1 MTFSLILKNPI
12 KLFIFS
18 FFLISLFTGNY
29 FEYYPFPTWDLWDA
43 YLGWNLE
50 LNRSEDIYSAIK
62 KFLNLHNEHLI
73 IYNRIIFYLDYKFNF
88 GFKLAQATN
97 VFIILSSFII
107 IIILCYKAIK
117 ILSLKTNLWIFASI
131 SILFFNW
138 FQKTNLISPMQIQFN
153 LYYLFLLAICTFIYL
168 DNETKNNKY
177 FYTLLILFFFAF
189 YTGGHGVFYYVP
201 LFINYL
207 LKKNI
212 KKLVIITLIFMI
224 NLFIYS
230 YLSSTSN
237 NNLFQNVS
245 MVFSSLQAI
254 IDFFCYCFI
263 QLGSFFFERNP
274 NNNDLFMNI
283 TFGFIIYLLCFF
295 VLIDLIFKLISDPK
309 NNLNLL
315 FFLLLI
321 TLFTITHFIVLA
333 RFNYGQLIFAQSR
346 YSTNSSLIV
355 IVIIFYFFINNYFNF
370 YNLQKILTLVLFF
383 NFYSNQAMAFKSIK
397 WAPKSEIAALDL
409 YLGIYDNNSLT
420 YIYHSG
426 ENDFKHLSK
435 YFYNDS
441 MVNYPHYKNYIL
453 KIDNISKNLINI
465 DLKFEN
471 NCKGLIIDLHE
482 FKNTNFLK
490 VNGWVF
496 DVKKK
501 NVPDFSYI
509 IQEDIIIGFAITG
522 NIKFHEELINDIST
536 DLTKKSGF
544 IGYINNEIYKKD
556 LDYNFYC

>member
-1 MTFSLILKNPI
+1 MTFLLILKNPV
-12 KLFIFS
+12 KFFIFS

-50 LNRSEDIYSAIK
+50 LNKSEDIYSAIK
-62 KFLNLHNEHLI
+62 KLLNLHNEHLI

-88 GFKLAQATN
+88 GFKLAQLTN
-97 VFIILSSFII
+97 VFIILSSFILI
-107 IIILCYKAIK
+107 VTLCYKAIK
-117 ILSLKTNLWIFASI
+117 ILNLKTNFWIFASI

-153 LYYLFLLAICTFIYL
+153 LFYLFLLVICSLVYL

-207 LKKNI
+207 LKKNF
-212 KKLVIITLIFMI
+212 KKLVLITLIFI
-224 NLFIYS
+224 LNLFIYS

-254 IDFFCYCFI
+254 IDFFYFCFI

-274 NNNDLFMNI
+274 NNSDLFMNTI
-283 TFGFIIYLLCFF
+283 FGFLIYLLCFF

-315 FFLLLI
+315 FFFLLI

-355 IVIIFYFFINNYFNF
+355 IIIIFYFFINNYFNF

-383 NFYSNQAMAFKSIK
+383 NFYSNQTMAFKSIK

-409 YLGIYDNNSLT
+409 YLGIYDNNSLN
-420 YIYHSG
+420 YIYPSG

-435 YFYNDS
+435 YFHNDTL
-441 MVNYPHYKNYIL
+441 VNYPHYKSYISVV
-453 KIDNISKNLINI
+453 KNVSKNLTNI
-465 DLKFEN
+465 ELEFEN
-471 NCKGLIIDLHE
+471 NCKGSITDLRK

-496 DVKKK
+496 DLNKKI
-501 NVPDFSYI
+501 VPDFSYI
-509 IQEDIIIGFAITG
+509 VQKNIIIGFVITG
-522 NIKFHEELINDIST
+522 NIKVHEELFKDIST

-544 IGYINNEIYKKD
+544 IGYINKDIYKKG
-556 LDYNFYC
+556 LGYNFYC